1 SGWTNAHET
10 RSKEDSKERGEAGE
24 NSIGRGQV
32 EEDSKGTDGRTGGW
46 IGRTNQ
52 GRNSKGLRAGAN
64 TASQEIARA
73 HDSGKK
79 FGNNSSQGSFGGEI

>member
-1 SGWTNAHET
+1 SGWTNAHEAT
-10 RSKEDSKERGEAGE
+10 SKDDSKEAGE
-24 NSIGRGQV
+24 NSKGRGQV
-32 EEDSKGTDGRTGGW
+32 EEDSKGTDRRSGW

-52 GRNSKGLRAGAN
+52 GRNSKGLSAKAN

-73 HDSGKK
+73 HDNGKN